1 MTETTHHPKSAKKP
15 RWTSLE
21 IGLVTIVTL
30 LFIIVVSLVVLFATQ
45 KAGKRGGARGGGE
58 VCPSVCSSYLYFVVR
73 KRRFSAFSHDY

>member
-1 MTETTHHPKSAKKP
+1 MTENTHHPKSAKKP

-45 KAGKRGGARGGGE
+45 KAGEHRGEGSPQRFHLPSPSSE
-58 VCPSVCSSYLYFVVR
+58 RVCFYLF
-73 KRRFSAFSHDY
+73 DLP